1 MEIGI
6 LVNSMQSV
14 QVEILGQVYSI
25 KGMEDHA
32 YLRELA
38 AFCDAKMR
46 EVQKG
51 TGTSDAHRVA
61 ILAALTI
68 SDELFH
74 LRQQFRALEE
84 SAERSAARLLEFT
97 EDREEEP

>member
-1 MEIGI
+1 
-6 LVNSMQSV
+6 MQSV

-32 YLRELA
+32 YIRELA

-68 SDELFH
+68 SDELFS
-74 LRQQFRALEE
+74 LRRQCRTLEE
-84 SAERSAARLLEFT
+84 LAEHATTRLLEIT
-97 EDREEEP
+97 KAEEDTP

>member
-1 MEIGI
+1 
-6 LVNSMQSV
+6 MQSV

-25 KGMEDHA
+25 KGMDDHA
-32 YLRELA
+32 YIRELA

-46 EVQKG
+46 EVQKA

-68 SDELFH
+68 SDELFR
-74 LRQQFRALEE
+74 LRRRYQSLED
-84 SAERSAARLLEFT
+84 SVERSATRLLEIT
-97 EDREEEP
+97 GPDEGT

>member
-1 MEIGI
+1 
-6 LVNSMQSV
+6 MQSV

-32 YLRELA
+32 YIRELA

-46 EVQKG
+46 EVQKA

-68 SDELFH
+68 SDELFR
-74 LRQQFRALEE
+74 LRRQYQSLEV
-84 SAERSAARLLEFT
+84 SVERSATRLLEIT
-97 EDREEEP
+97 GPDEGA

>member
-1 MEIGI
+1 
-6 LVNSMQSV
+6 MQSV

-32 YLRELA
+32 YIRELA

-51 TGTSDAHRVA
+51 TGTADAHRVA

-68 SDELFH
+68 SDELFS
-74 LRQQFRALEE
+74 LRRKYRALEE
-84 SAERSAARLLEFT
+84 AAERSAARLLEVT
-97 EDREEEP
+97 HVGDEDI

>member
-1 MEIGI
+1 
-6 LVNSMQSV
+6 MQSV

-25 KGMEDHA
+25 KGKEDHA
-32 YLRELA
+32 YIRELA

-51 TGTSDAHRVA
+51 TGTADANRVA

-74 LRQQFRALEE
+74 LRKQFRALEE
-84 SAERSAARLLEFT
+84 SAERAATRLLEFT
-97 EDREEEP
+97 QEGEEGT

>member
-1 MEIGI
+1 M
-6 LVNSMQSV
+6 NSMQSV

-32 YLRELA
+32 YIRELA

-46 EVQKG
+46 EVQKA
-51 TGTSDAHRVA
+51 TGTSDAHRVS

-68 SDELFH
+68 SDELFR
-74 LRQQFRALEE
+74 LRRQYQSLED
-84 SAERSAARLLEFT
+84 SVERSATRLLEIT
-97 EDREEEP
+97 GPDEGT

>member
-1 MEIGI
+1 LEIGI
-6 LVNSMQSV
+6 LVNIMQSV
-14 QVEILGQVYSI
+14 QVEILGLVYSI

-32 YLRELA
+32 YIRELA

-46 EVQKG
+46 ELQKG
-51 TGTSDAHRVA
+51 TGTADAHRVA

-74 LRQQFRALEE
+74 LRRQYRALEE
-84 SAERSAARLLEFT
+84 SAEQSTKRLLEFT
-97 EDREEEP
+97 EPGEEDT

>member
-1 MEIGI
+1 
-6 LVNSMQSV
+6 MQSV
-14 QVEILGQVYSI
+14 QVEILGQIYSI

-32 YLRELA
+32 YIRELA

-46 EVQKG
+46 EVQKA

-68 SDELFH
+68 SDELFR
-74 LRQQFRALEE
+74 LRRQYQSLED
-84 SAERSAARLLEFT
+84 SVDRSATRLLEIT
-97 EDREEEP
+97 GPDEGT

>member
-1 MEIGI
+1 ME
-6 LVNSMQSV
+6 SV
-14 QVEILGQVYSI
+14 SVEILGQVYSI

-32 YLRELA
+32 YIRELA

-51 TGTSDAHRVA
+51 TGTADAHRVA

-68 SDELFH
+68 SDELFS
-74 LRQQFRALEE
+74 LRRQYRTLEE
-84 SAERSAARLLEFT
+84 SAEQSATRLLEFT
-97 EDREEEP
+97 GVLEEDT

>member
-1 MEIGI
+1 
-6 LVNSMQSV
+6 MQSV

-32 YLRELA
+32 YIRELA

-51 TGTSDAHRVA
+51 TGTADAHRVA
-61 ILAALTI
+61 ILTALTI
-68 SDELFH
+68 SDELFR
-74 LRQQFRALEE
+74 LRRQYRALEE
-84 SAERSAARLLEFT
+84 SAERSTTRLLKFIEAGE
-97 EDREEEP
+97 EDK

>member
-1 MEIGI
+1 M
-6 LVNSMQSV
+6 VNIMQSV

-32 YLRELA
+32 YIRELA

-46 EVQKG
+46 DVQKG
-51 TGTSDAHRVA
+51 TGTADAHRVA

-74 LRQQFRALEE
+74 LRRQYRTLEE
-84 SAERSAARLLEFT
+84 SAEQSATRLLDFT
-97 EDREEEP
+97 KSLEEDA

>member
-1 MEIGI
+1 
-6 LVNSMQSV
+6 MQSV

-32 YLRELA
+32 YIRELA

-46 EVQKG
+46 EVQKA
-51 TGTSDAHRVA
+51 TGTSDAHRVS

-68 SDELFH
+68 SDELFR
-74 LRQQFRALEE
+74 LRRQYQSLED
-84 SAERSAARLLEFT
+84 SVERSATRLLEIT
-97 EDREEEP
+97 GPDEGT